1 MSSIKNNFKIAI
13 VLALL
18 TGAKTASAQ
27 VGWPAA
33 TEQTKPWA
41 RWWWEG
47 SAVNKKDLTWNMESY
62 HNAGLGGLE
71 ITPIY
76 GVKGA
81 ENQFIQYLS
90 PQWVDML
97 KYTLTE
103 AKRLNMG
110 IDLANA
116 TGWPFGGP
124 WVTNEDASKEL
135 FWKNY
140 DVKGGEKLG
149 EPVIFIQQPLVR
161 ADGQAPKITDLV
173 EPISSN
179 KNLQLMAL
187 DQVRFEKRIPLT
199 VLMAYDGKGQAL
211 NLTNKVDAAGNLNWT
226 APAGE
231 WKLYALFQGW
241 HGKMVERA
249 APGGEGYVIDHFS
262 KPALGHYLARFD
274 EAFKGPDLSGIRAY
288 FNDSY
293 EVDDARGQSNF
304 TPLFFDEFIK
314 RRGYDLRDHLPALFS
329 NDSKEKNNRI
339 LCDYRETISD
349 LLLDYFT
356 KPWHDWAKTKGA
368 LIRNQSHGSPSNIL
382 DLYAAIDIP
391 ETEGDDVLRFKFAT
405 SAAHVM
411 GKPLASSESATWL
424 NDHFLSSLGDV
435 KQAIDKYFV
444 GGVNHIFYHGI
455 SYSPQNAQWPGW
467 LFYAA
472 VHFNQTN
479 PFWNDFS
486 TLNQYI
492 TNCQSFLQQGK
503 PDNDVLVYYPL
514 FDSFSE
520 PGDRG
525 LLKHYDAMKP
535 DFKGTGFESSTEE
548 MLKKGYTFDFI
559 SDKQIMGL
567 QSSGNQILTSGLNYK
582 TILLPDNKYIPLE
595 TFNKIVDLAKAGAT
609 IVVYKKLPSDVP
621 GYSGLQERE
630 KAFNDL
636 LSTLNF
642 TTKNNGVKIAAIG
655 KGRFLIADDITS
667 LLDAAGINR
676 EQMTDNGLQ
685 FVRRTYKNGNSYFIS
700 NNGGNPVNGWVD
712 LSVNAASV
720 VVFDPM
726 TKVYGSAKIRKQP
739 NSKIG
744 VYLQLLPGESCIL
757 QTLPVKVKT
766 ADYTYYQVAGK
777 SVPVSGTWALN
788 FTEGGPTLP
797 QPIKTEQLKSWTELG
812 GDDLKAFSGTG
823 SYAIR
828 FKKPAQNAIAW
839 KLNLGKVNENAEV
852 YLNGKKLATL
862 IGPQYI
868 VTIPSAQLRTVNQLQ
883 IRVANLMANRII
895 DMDKKHIPYRIFYNT
910 NFQSH
915 SAGSKGPDGLFTA
928 INWEPKPSGLI
939 GPVTLEPVKQLFIK

>member
-1 MSSIKNNFKIAI
+1 MSLIKNKFKIA
-13 VLALL
+13 VAFALAI
-18 TGAKTASAQ
+18 GSQTASAQ
-27 VGWPAA
+27 IGWPA
-33 TEQTKPWA
+33 TTKQTKPWA

-62 HNAGLGGLE
+62 HKAGLGGLE

-76 GVKGA
+76 GVKGH
-81 ENQFIQYLS
+81 ENEFIQYLS

-124 WVTNEDASKEL
+124 RVTNEDASKEL

-140 DVKGGEKLG
+140 DIKGGEKLS
-149 EPVIFIQQPLVR
+149 EPVVFVQQPLVR

-211 NLTNKVDAAGNLNWT
+211 NLTDKVDAAGNLNWT

-262 KPALGHYLARFD
+262 KPALGHYLAKFD
-274 EAFKGPDLSGIRAY
+274 EAFKGQDLSGIRAY

-304 TPLFFDEFIK
+304 TPLFFDEFIR
-314 RRGYDLRDHLPALFS
+314 RRGYDLRNHLPALFG
-329 NDSKEKNNRI
+329 NDSKENNSRI

-349 LLLDYFT
+349 LLLVDFT

-503 PDNDVLVYYPL
+503 PDNDILVYYPL

-520 PGDRG
+520 PGDKG

-559 SDKQIMGL
+559 SDKQIMKL
-567 QSSGNQILTSGLNYK
+567 QSSGSNIVTGGLNYK

-595 TFNKIVDLAKAGAT
+595 TFTKIVDLAKAGAT
-609 IVVYKKLPSDVP
+609 VVVYKNLPSGVP
-621 GYSGLQERE
+621 GYAGLQERE
-630 KAFNDL
+630 KAFKTL
-636 LSTLNF
+636 LAGLNF
-642 TTKNNGVKIAAIG
+642 TAENNGVKIAEVG
-655 KGRFLIADDITS
+655 NGRFLMADDIAS

-676 EQMTDNGLQ
+676 EQMTDKGLQ
-685 FVRRTYKNGNSYFIS
+685 FVRRTYKNGNSYFIT
-700 NNGGNPVNGWVD
+700 NNGGNQVDGWVD

-726 TKVYGSAKIRKQP
+726 TKNYGLAKSRKQADG
-739 NSKIG
+739 KTG
-744 VYLQLLPGESCIL
+744 VYLQLSPGQSCIL
-757 QTLPVKVKT
+757 QTLPVKT
-766 ADYTYYQVAGK
+766 QIAAYTYYQVAGNK
-777 SVPVSGTWALN
+777 VPVNGTWTLS

-797 QPIKTEQLKSWTELG
+797 QPIKTAELKSWTDLG

-823 SYAIR
+823 SYTIT
-828 FKKPAQNAIAW
+828 FKKPGQNAAVW
-839 KLNLGKVNENAEV
+839 KLDLGKVNENAEV

-862 IGPQYI
+862 IGPQYV

-883 IRVANLMANRII
+883 VRVANLMVNRII

-915 SAGSKGPDGLFTA
+915 SPGSKGPDGLFTA
-928 INWEPKPSGLI
+928 INWDPKPSGLI
-939 GPVTLEPVKQLFIK
+939 GPVTLEPVKPLFVK

>member
-1 MSSIKNNFKIAI
+1 MSILHKNFKIA
-13 VLALL
+13 VALALL
-18 TGAKTASAQ
+18 IGSQTASAQ
-27 VGWPAA
+27 VAWPVV
-33 TEQTKPWA
+33 TKQTKPWA

-47 SAVNKKDLTWNMESY
+47 SAVNKKDLTWNMNSY
-62 HNAGLGGLE
+62 HDAGLGGME

-76 GVKGA
+76 GVKGH
-81 ENQFIQYLS
+81 ESEFIQYLS

-97 KYTLTE
+97 KYTLQE

-124 WVTNEDASKEL
+124 WVTDQDASKEL

-140 DVKGGEKLG
+140 EVKGGDKLN
-149 EPVIFIQQPLVR
+149 EAVVFVQQPLVR
-161 ADGQAPKITDLV
+161 SDGQAPKITDLV
-173 EPISSN
+173 EPIGSN

-199 VLMAYDGKGQAL
+199 VLMAYDGKGQSL
-211 NLTNKVDAAGNLNWT
+211 NLTDKVDADGKLSWT
-226 APAGE
+226 APAGD

-249 APGGEGYVIDHFS
+249 APGGEGYAIDHFS
-262 KPALGHYLARFD
+262 KPALVHYLDKFD
-274 EAFKGPDLSGIRAY
+274 QAFKGQDVGSIRAY

-304 TPLFFDEFIK
+304 TPQFFDEFIK
-314 RRGYDLRDHLPALFS
+314 RRGYDLRAHLPALFG
-329 NDSKEKNNRI
+329 NDNKENNNRI

-349 LLLDYFT
+349 LLLDNFT
-356 KPWHDWAKTKGA
+356 KPWHEWGKSKGA

-391 ETEGDDVLRFKFAT
+391 ETEGNDVLRFKFAT
-405 SAAHVM
+405 SAAHVT

-455 SYSPQNAQWPGW
+455 SYSPKNAPWPGW
-467 LFYAA
+467 LFYAE

-559 SDKQIMGL
+559 SDKQIMAL
-567 QSSGNQILTSGLNYK
+567 QTSGKHIITGGLNYK
-582 TILLPDNKYIPLE
+582 TILLPDSKYIPLE
-595 TFNKIVDLAKAGAT
+595 TFRKIMDMAKAGAT
-609 IVVYKKLPSDVP
+609 VVVYKNLPSEVP
-621 GYSGLQERE
+621 GYARLNERE
-630 KAFNDL
+630 KAFKDL
-636 LSTLNF
+636 LAGLNF
-642 TTKNNGVKIAAIG
+642 TTSGNGVKTATVG
-655 KGRFLIADDITS
+655 KGRFLIADDIAP

-676 EQMTDNGLQ
+676 ERMTDGGLQ
-685 FVRRTYKNGNSYFIS
+685 FVRRTYKNGNSYFIA
-700 NNGGNPVNGWVD
+700 NNSDKAIDGWVG
-712 LSVNAASV
+712 LSVTASSV

-726 TKVYGSAKIRKQP
+726 TKNYGLAK
-739 NSKIG
+739 SKSQG
-744 VYLQLLPGESCIL
+744 NNQTSVYLQLQPGQSCIL
-757 QTLPVKVKT
+757 QTSPSKVSV
-766 ADYTYYQVAGK
+766 ANYTYYKDAGK
-777 SVPVSGTWALN
+777 PVDINGTWTLM

-797 QPIKTEQLKSWTELG
+797 QPVKINQLKSWTDLG
-812 GDDLKAFSGTG
+812 GGEFKAFSGTG
-823 SYAIR
+823 SYSIS
-828 FKKPAQNAIAW
+828 FKKPVQNAVAW
-839 KLNLGKVNENAEV
+839 QLDLGKVCENAEV
-852 YLNGKKLATL
+852 YLNGKKLTTL
-862 IGPQYI
+862 IGPQYT
-868 VTIPSAQLRTVNQLQ
+868 VTIPSAQLRSVNQLQ
-883 IRVANLMANRII
+883 IKVANLMVNRII
-895 DMDKKHIPYRIFYNT
+895 DMDKKNEPYRIFYNT
-910 NFQSH
+910 NLQSH
-915 SAGSKGPDGLFTA
+915 SPSSKGPDGLFTA
-928 INWEPKPSGLI
+928 INWDPKPSGLL
-939 GPVTLEPVKQLFIK
+939 GPVTLRPVKYLLIK

>member
-1 MSSIKNNFKIAI
+1 MSLIKNKLKIA
-13 VLALL
+13 VAFALAI
-18 TGAKTASAQ
+18 GSQTASAQ
-27 VGWPAA
+27 IGWPAT

-62 HNAGLGGLE
+62 RKAGLGGLE

-76 GVKGA
+76 GVKGH
-81 ENQFIQYLS
+81 ENEFIQYLS

-140 DVKGGEKLG
+140 DVKGGEKLSDA
-149 EPVIFIQQPLVR
+149 VVFVQQPLVR
-161 ADGQAPKITDLV
+161 ADGQTPKITDLV

-187 DQVRFEKRIPLT
+187 DQVRFEKRIPST
-199 VLMAYDGKGQAL
+199 VLMAYDDKGQVL
-211 NLTNKVDAAGNLNWT
+211 NLTDKVDAAGKLNWT

-262 KPALGHYLARFD
+262 KPALNHYLARFD
-274 EAFKGPDLSGIRAY
+274 QAFKGQDLSGIRAY

-293 EVDDARGQSNF
+293 EVDDARGQSTF

-314 RRGYDLRDHLPALFS
+314 RRGYDLRDHLPALLG
-329 NDSKEKNNRI
+329 NDNKENNSRI
-339 LCDYRETISD
+339 LCDYRQTISD
-349 LLLDYFT
+349 LLLDDFT
-356 KPWHDWAKTKGA
+356 KPWHDWAKTRGA

-503 PDNDVLVYYPL
+503 PNNDILVYYPL

-535 DFKGTGFESSTEE
+535 DFKGTGFESSAEE

-559 SDKQIMGL
+559 SDKQIMDLQASGSHLLTGGL
-567 QSSGNQILTSGLNYK
+567 SYK

-595 TFNKIVDLAKAGAT
+595 TFNKMVDLAKAGAT
-609 IVVYKKLPSDVP
+609 IVVYKNLPSGVP

-630 KAFNDL
+630 KAFKTL
-636 LSTLNF
+636 LAGLNF
-642 TTKNNGVKIAAIG
+642 TAENNGVKTAKVG
-655 KGRFLIADDITS
+655 KGCFLIANDIAP

-676 EQMTDNGLQ
+676 EQMTDKGLQ
-685 FVRRTYKNGNSYFIS
+685 FVRRTYENGNSYFITNS
-700 NNGGNPVNGWVD
+700 GGNQVNGWVD
-712 LSVNAASV
+712 LSVSAASV

-726 TKVYGSAKIRKQP
+726 TKSYGLAKSRKQADG
-739 NSKIG
+739 KTG
-744 VYLQLLPGESCIL
+744 VYLQLSPGQSCIL
-757 QTLPVKVKT
+757 QTLPIKT
-766 ADYTYYQVAGK
+766 QIAAYAYYQATGSK
-777 SVPVSGTWALN
+777 VPVNGTWTLS

-797 QPIKTEQLKSWTELG
+797 QPIKTAALKSWTDLG

-823 SYAIR
+823 SYAIS
-828 FKKPAQNAIAW
+828 FKKPVKHAAVW
-839 KLNLGKVNENAEV
+839 KLDLGKVNESAEV

-862 IGPQYI
+862 IGPQYV

-883 IRVANLMANRII
+883 IKVANLMVNRII
-895 DMDKKHIPYRIFYNT
+895 DMDRKHIPYRVFYNT

-915 SAGSKGPDGLFTA
+915 SPGSKGPDGLFTA

-939 GPVTLEPVKQLFIK
+939 GPVTLEPVKPLFVK

>member
-1 MSSIKNNFKIAI
+1 MSFIKNNLKKAVVI
-13 VLALL
+13 ALL
-18 TGAKTASAQ
+18 AGTQTASAQ
-27 VGWPAA
+27 VGWPAT

-76 GVKGA
+76 GVKGH
-81 ENQFIQYLS
+81 ENEFIKYLS

-140 DVKGGEKLG
+140 DVKGGEKLSDA
-149 EPVIFIQQPLVR
+149 VVFVQQPLVR

-199 VLMAYDGKGQAL
+199 VLMAYNGKGQVL
-211 NLTNKVDAAGNLNWT
+211 NLTDKVDAAGNLNWT
-226 APAGE
+226 APVGE

-262 KPALGHYLARFD
+262 KPALNHYLARFD
-274 EAFKGPDLSGIRAY
+274 QAFKGQDLSGIRAY

-314 RRGYDLRDHLPALFS
+314 RRGYDLRDHLPALFG
-329 NDSKEKNNRI
+329 NDSKENNSRI

-349 LLLDYFT
+349 LLLDDFT
-356 KPWHDWAKTKGA
+356 KPWHDWAKTRGA

-455 SYSPQNAQWPGW
+455 SYSPKNAQWPGW

-503 PDNDVLVYYPL
+503 PNNDILVYYPL

-535 DFKGTGFESSTEE
+535 DFKGTGFESSAEE

-559 SDKQIMGL
+559 SDKQIMDL
-567 QSSGNQILTSGLNYK
+567 QTSGGHLLTGGLNYK
-582 TILLPDNKYIPLE
+582 TILLPDNKYIPFE
-595 TFNKIVDLAKAGAT
+595 TFNKMVDLAKAGAT
-609 IVVYKKLPSDVP
+609 IVVYKNLPSGVP

-630 KAFNDL
+630 KAFKTL
-636 LSTLNF
+636 LAGLNF
-642 TTKNNGVKIAAIG
+642 TAENNGVKTAKVG
-655 KGRFLIADDITS
+655 KGRFLIADDIAP

-676 EQMTDNGLQ
+676 EQMTDKGLQ
-685 FVRRTYKNGNSYFIS
+685 FVRRTYENGNSYFITNS
-700 NNGGNPVNGWVD
+700 GGNQVNGWVD
-712 LSVNAASV
+712 LSVSAASV

-726 TKVYGSAKIRKQP
+726 IKNYGLAKSRKQADG
-739 NSKIG
+739 KTG
-744 VYLQLLPGESCIL
+744 VYLQLSPGQSCIL
-757 QTLPVKVKT
+757 QTLPVKT
-766 ADYTYYQVAGK
+766 QIAAYPYYRVAGNK
-777 SVPVSGTWALN
+777 VPVNGTWTLS

-797 QPIKTEQLKSWTELG
+797 QPIKTAALKSWTDLG

-823 SYAIR
+823 TYNIT
-828 FKKPAQNAIAW
+828 FKKPVQNAAVW
-839 KLNLGKVNENAEV
+839 KLDLGKVNESAEV

-862 IGPQYI
+862 LGPQYI
-868 VTIPSAQLRTVNQLQ
+868 IIIPSAQLRTVNQLEV
-883 IRVANLMANRII
+883 RVANLMVNRII
-895 DMDKKHIPYRIFYNT
+895 DMDKKHISYRIFYNT

-915 SAGSKGPDGLFTA
+915 SPGSKGPDGLFTA

-939 GPVTLEPVKQLFIK
+939 GPVTLEPVKPLFVK

>member
-1 MSSIKNNFKIAI
+1 MSLIKNNLKIA
-13 VLALL
+13 VVFALL
-18 TGAKTASAQ
+18 AGTQTASAQ
-27 VGWPAA
+27 VGWPAT

-62 HNAGLGGLE
+62 HKAGLGGLE

-76 GVKGA
+76 GVKGH
-81 ENQFIQYLS
+81 ENEFIQYLS

-124 WVTNEDASKEL
+124 WVSNEDASKEL

-140 DVKGGEKLG
+140 DVKGGEKLS
-149 EPVIFIQQPLVR
+149 ETVVFVQQPLVR

-226 APAGE
+226 APAGD

-274 EAFKGPDLSGIRAY
+274 EAFKGQDLSGIRAY

-314 RRGYDLRDHLPALFS
+314 RRGYDLRNHLPALFGDD
-329 NDSKEKNNRI
+329 NKENNSRI

-349 LLLDYFT
+349 LLLDDFT

-444 GGVNHIFYHGI
+444 GGVNHVFYHGI

-503 PDNDVLVYYPL
+503 PDNDILVYYPL

-520 PGDRG
+520 PGDKG

-535 DFKGTGFESSTEE
+535 DFKGTGFESSAEE
-548 MLKKGYTFDFI
+548 MLKKGYAFDFI
-559 SDKQIMGL
+559 SDKQIMSL
-567 QSSGNQILTSGLNYK
+567 QSSGSQILTGGLNYK
-582 TILLPDNKYIPLE
+582 TILLPDNKYIPLQ
-595 TFNKIVDLAKAGAT
+595 TFNKMVDLAKAGAI
-609 IVVYKKLPSDVP
+609 IVVYKNLPSGVP

-630 KAFNDL
+630 KAFKTL
-636 LSTLNF
+636 LAGLNF
-642 TTKNNGVKIAAIG
+642 TTENNGVKIAKVG
-655 KGRFLIADDITS
+655 KGRFLMADDIAA
-667 LLDAAGINR
+667 LLDAASISR
-676 EQMTDNGLQ
+676 EQMTDKGLQ
-685 FVRRTYKNGNSYFIS
+685 FVRRTYKNGNSYFIT
-700 NNGGNPVNGWVD
+700 NKGDNEVNGWVD
-712 LSVNAASV
+712 LSVNAAAV

-726 TKVYGSAKIRKQP
+726 TKNYGLAKSRKLA
-739 NSKIG
+739 NGKTE
-744 VYLQLLPGESCIL
+744 VYLQLSPGQSCIL
-757 QTLPVKVKT
+757 QTLPVKTQIT
-766 ADYTYYQVAGK
+766 AYTYYQVAGNL
-777 SVPVSGTWALN
+777 VPVNGTWTLS

-797 QPIKTEQLKSWTELG
+797 QPIKTGELKSWTDLG

-823 SYAIR
+823 SYSIS
-828 FKKPAQNAIAW
+828 FKKPVQNAAVW
-839 KLNLGKVNENAEV
+839 KLDLGKVNESAEV
-852 YLNGKKLATL
+852 YLNGKRLATL
-862 IGPQYI
+862 LGPQYV
-868 VTIPSAQLRTVNQLQ
+868 VTIPSAQLRMVNQLQ
-883 IRVANLMANRII
+883 IRVANLMVNRII
-895 DMDKKHIPYRIFYNT
+895 DMDKKHMPYRIFYNT

-915 SAGSKGPDGLFTA
+915 SPGSKGPDGLFTA
-928 INWEPKPSGLI
+928 INWQPKPSGLI
-939 GPVTLEPVKQLFIK
+939 GPVTLEPVKPLLIK

>member
-1 MSSIKNNFKIAI
+1 MSFIRNNIKIAA
-13 VLALL
+13 VFALL
-18 TGAKTASAQ
+18 IGSQAASAQ
-27 VGWPAA
+27 IGWPA
-33 TEQTKPWA
+33 TTKQTRPWA

-62 HNAGLGGLE
+62 RNAGLGGLE

-76 GVKGA
+76 GVKGH
-81 ENQFIQYLS
+81 ESEFIQYLS

-97 KYTLTE
+97 KYTLQE

-140 DVKGGEKLG
+140 DLKTGKKLS
-149 EPVIFIQQPLVR
+149 EHVVFIQQPLVR
-161 ADGQAPKITDLV
+161 ADGVAPKITDLV

-211 NLTNKVDAAGNLNWT
+211 NLTDKVDAEGQLNWT
-226 APAGE
+226 APAGD

-262 KPALGHYLARFD
+262 KPALAHYLDKFD
-274 EAFKGPDLSGIRAY
+274 QAFKGQDVSAIRAY

-304 TPLFFDEFIK
+304 TPQFFEEFSK
-314 RRGYDLRDHLPALFS
+314 RRGYNLQDHLPALFGNDDKES
-329 NDSKEKNNRI
+329 NSRI
-339 LCDYRETISD
+339 LCDYRQTISD
-349 LLLDYFT
+349 LLLDNFT

-391 ETEGDDVLRFKFAT
+391 ETEGEDILRFKFAT

-424 NDHFLSSLGDV
+424 NDHFLSSLGNV
-435 KQAIDKYFV
+435 KQAIDKYFI

-455 SYSPQNAQWPGW
+455 SYSPKDAQWPGW

-520 PGDRG
+520 MGHNG

-548 MLKKGYTFDFI
+548 MLQKGYTFDFI
-559 SDKQIMGL
+559 SDKQILGL
-567 QSSGNQILTSGLNYK
+567 ETKGAAITTGGINYK
-582 TILLPDNKYIPLE
+582 TILLPDCKYIPLE
-595 TFNKIVDLAKAGAT
+595 TFNKLIAMAKAGAT
-609 IVVYKKLPSDVP
+609 VVVYKKLPSDVP
-621 GYSGLQERE
+621 GYAHLSERE
-630 KAFNDL
+630 KTFKDL
-636 LSTLNF
+636 LAGLDFKTGND
-642 TTKNNGVKIAAIG
+642 GVKTAAIG
-655 KGRFLIADDITS
+655 HGRFLIADDISS
-667 LLDAAGINR
+667 LLDGAGINR
-676 EQMTDNGLQ
+676 EPMTDAGLQ
-685 FVRRTYKNGNSYFIS
+685 FVRRTYQNGNSYFIA
-700 NNGGNPVNGWVD
+700 NKGDKAVDGWVN
-712 LSVNAASV
+712 LSVNATSV

-726 TKVYGSAKIRKQP
+726 TKTYGLAK
-739 NSKIG
+739 SKRLSKDQTA
-744 VYLQLLPGESCIL
+744 VYLQLQPGQSCIL
-757 QTLPVKVKT
+757 QTLPSKVNI
-766 ADYTYYQVAGK
+766 ANYPVYQLAGK
-777 SVPVSGTWALN
+777 PVAITGIWTLS

-797 QPIKTEQLKSWTELG
+797 QPVKIDQLKSWTELG
-812 GDDLKAFSGTG
+812 DEFKAFSGTG
-823 SYAIR
+823 TYSIN
-828 FKKPAQNAIAW
+828 FKKPVQNVIAW
-839 KLNLGKVNENAEV
+839 QLNLGKVYENAEV
-852 YLNGKKLATL
+852 YLNGQKLATL
-862 IGPQYI
+862 LGPQYVVI
-868 VTIPSAQLRTVNQLQ
+868 IPSAKLKAVNQLQ
-883 IRVANLMANRII
+883 IKVANLMVNRII
-895 DMDKKHIPYRIFYNT
+895 DMDKKNIPYRIFYNT
-910 NFQSH
+910 NLQSH
-915 SAGSKGPDGLFTA
+915 SPGSKGADGLFTA
-928 INWEPKPSGLI
+928 IKWDPKASGLV
-939 GPVTLEPVKQLFIK
+939 GPVTLNPVSYLHVR

>member
-1 MSSIKNNFKIAI
+1 
-13 VLALL
+13 
-18 TGAKTASAQ
+18 
-27 VGWPAA
+27 
-33 TEQTKPWA
+33 
-41 RWWWEG
+41 
-47 SAVNKKDLTWNMESY
+47 
-62 HNAGLGGLE
+62 
-71 ITPIY
+71 
-76 GVKGA
+76 
-81 ENQFIQYLS
+81 
-90 PQWVDML
+90 VDML

-124 WVTNEDASKEL
+124 WVSNEDASKEL

-140 DVKGGEKLG
+140 DVKGGEKLS
-149 EPVIFIQQPLVR
+149 ETVVFVQQPLVR

-226 APAGE
+226 APAGD

-274 EAFKGPDLSGIRAY
+274 EAFKGQDLSGIRAY

-314 RRGYDLRDHLPALFS
+314 RRGYDLRNHLPALFGDD
-329 NDSKEKNNRI
+329 NKENNSRI

-349 LLLDYFT
+349 LLLDDFT

-444 GGVNHIFYHGI
+444 GGVNHVFYHGI

-503 PDNDVLVYYPL
+503 PDNDILVYYPL

-520 PGDRG
+520 PGDKG

-535 DFKGTGFESSTEE
+535 DFKGTGFESSAEE
-548 MLKKGYTFDFI
+548 MLKKGYAFDFI
-559 SDKQIMGL
+559 SDKQIMSL
-567 QSSGNQILTSGLNYK
+567 QSSGSQILTGGLNYK
-582 TILLPDNKYIPLE
+582 TILLPDNKYIPLQ
-595 TFNKIVDLAKAGAT
+595 TFNKMVDLAKAGAI
-609 IVVYKKLPSDVP
+609 IVVYKNLPSGVP

-630 KAFNDL
+630 KAFKTL
-636 LSTLNF
+636 LAGLNF
-642 TTKNNGVKIAAIG
+642 TTENNGVKIAKVG
-655 KGRFLIADDITS
+655 KGRFLMADDMAS
-667 LLDAAGINR
+667 LLDAAGISR
-676 EQMTDNGLQ
+676 EQMTDKGLQ
-685 FVRRTYKNGNSYFIS
+685 FVRRTYKNGNSYFIT
-700 NNGGNPVNGWVD
+700 NEGDNEVNGWVN
-712 LSVNAASV
+712 LSAKATSV

-726 TKVYGSAKIRKQP
+726 TKNYGLAKSRKLA
-739 NSKIG
+739 SGKTE
-744 VYLQLLPGESCIL
+744 VYLQLSPGQSCIL
-757 QTLPVKVKT
+757 QTLPVKT
-766 ADYTYYQVAGK
+766 QIAAYTYYQAAGNR
-777 SVPVSGTWALN
+777 VPVNGTWTLS

-797 QPIKTEQLKSWTELG
+797 QPIKTGELKSWTELG

-823 SYAIR
+823 SYTIS
-828 FKKPAQNAIAW
+828 FKKPGQNAAVW
-839 KLNLGKVNENAEV
+839 KLDLGKVSESAEV

-862 IGPQYI
+862 IGQQYV
-868 VTIPSAQLRTVNQLQ
+868 VTIPSAQLRMVNQLQ
-883 IRVANLMANRII
+883 IRVANLMVNRII
-895 DMDKKHIPYRIFYNT
+895 DMDKKHMPYRIFYNT

-915 SAGSKGPDGLFTA
+915 SPGSKGPDGLFTA
-928 INWEPKPSGLI
+928 INWQPKPSGLI
-939 GPVTLEPVKQLFIK
+939 GPVTLEPVKPLLIK

>member
-1 MSSIKNNFKIAI
+1 MSLIKNNLKIA
-13 VLALL
+13 VVFALL
-18 TGAKTASAQ
+18 AGTQTASAQ
-27 VGWPAA
+27 VGWPAT

-62 HNAGLGGLE
+62 HKAGLGGLE

-76 GVKGA
+76 GVKGH
-81 ENQFIQYLS
+81 ENEFIQYLS

-124 WVTNEDASKEL
+124 WVSNEDASKEL

-140 DVKGGEKLG
+140 DVKGGEKLS
-149 EPVIFIQQPLVR
+149 ETVVFVQQPLVR

-226 APAGE
+226 APAGD

-274 EAFKGPDLSGIRAY
+274 EAFKGQDLSGIRAY

-314 RRGYDLRDHLPALFS
+314 RRGYDLRNHLPALFGDD
-329 NDSKEKNNRI
+329 NKENNSRI

-349 LLLDYFT
+349 LLLDDFT

-444 GGVNHIFYHGI
+444 GGVNHVFYHGI

-503 PDNDVLVYYPL
+503 PDNDILVYYPL

-520 PGDRG
+520 PGDKG

-535 DFKGTGFESSTEE
+535 DFKGTGFESSAEE
-548 MLKKGYTFDFI
+548 MLKKGYAFDFI
-559 SDKQIMGL
+559 SDKQIMSL
-567 QSSGNQILTSGLNYK
+567 QSSGSQILTGGLNYK
-582 TILLPDNKYIPLE
+582 TILLPDNKYIPLQ
-595 TFNKIVDLAKAGAT
+595 TFNKMVDLAKAGAI
-609 IVVYKKLPSDVP
+609 IVVYKNLPSGVP

-630 KAFNDL
+630 KAFKTL
-636 LSTLNF
+636 LAGLNF
-642 TTKNNGVKIAAIG
+642 TTENNGVKIAKVG
-655 KGRFLIADDITS
+655 KGRFLMADDMAS
-667 LLDAAGINR
+667 LLDAAGISR
-676 EQMTDNGLQ
+676 EQMTDKGLQ
-685 FVRRTYKNGNSYFIS
+685 FVRRTYKNGNSYFIT
-700 NNGGNPVNGWVD
+700 NEGDNEVNGWVN
-712 LSVNAASV
+712 LSAKATSV

-726 TKVYGSAKIRKQP
+726 TKNYGLAKSRKLA
-739 NSKIG
+739 SGKTE
-744 VYLQLLPGESCIL
+744 VYLQLSPGQSCIL
-757 QTLPVKVKT
+757 QTLPVKT
-766 ADYTYYQVAGK
+766 QIAAYTYYQAAGNR
-777 SVPVSGTWALN
+777 VPVNGTWTLS

-797 QPIKTEQLKSWTELG
+797 QPIKTGELKSWTELG

-823 SYAIR
+823 SYTIS
-828 FKKPAQNAIAW
+828 FKKPGQNAAVW
-839 KLNLGKVNENAEV
+839 KLDLGKVSESAEV

-862 IGPQYI
+862 IGQQYV
-868 VTIPSAQLRTVNQLQ
+868 VTIPSAQLRMVNQLQ
-883 IRVANLMANRII
+883 IRVANLMVNRII
-895 DMDKKHIPYRIFYNT
+895 DMDKKHMPYRIFYNT

-915 SAGSKGPDGLFTA
+915 SPGSKGPDGLFTA
-928 INWEPKPSGLI
+928 INWQPKPSGLI
-939 GPVTLEPVKQLFIK
+939 GPVTLEPVKPLLIK